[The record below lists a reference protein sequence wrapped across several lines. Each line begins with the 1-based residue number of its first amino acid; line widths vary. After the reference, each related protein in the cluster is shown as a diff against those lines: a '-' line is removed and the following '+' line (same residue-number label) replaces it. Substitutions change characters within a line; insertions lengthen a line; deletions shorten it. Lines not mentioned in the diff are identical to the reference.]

1 VVAAA
6 IVEAFGDDRPTAA
19 GIDATLFATA
29 ALLLVAG
36 IITLAVEAHRLRSKP
51 RIVATTAV
59 GSR

>member
-19 GIDATLFATA
+19 GIDATLFAAA